1 MLDGQAQALFEI
13 VCDAGMSATAPDR
26 TTLLDV
32 AGAGEEELGFY
43 RGKLQTCAFFFR
55 HELPRTEAMA
65 KLLVSGDQTVADMKV
80 GWF

>member
-32 AGAGEEELGFY
+32 AGAEHKARVKEY
-43 RGKLQTCAFFFR
+43 VDPQR
-55 HELPRTEAMA
+55 
-65 KLLVSGDQTVADMKV
+65 
-80 GWF
+80 